1 MLGRHCA
8 IWATS
13 SDLPSGP
20 LAFSLLSAGITA
32 CPPMLSRSG
41 YGDTVQSFMYV
52 KQAFHRAAATLALFA
67 FVCSETGSHVNQV
80 GPK

>member
-8 IWATS
+8 ICATS
-13 SDLPSGP
+13 SYLHSGP

-41 YGDTVQSFMYV
+41 YGDNGQGFMYV